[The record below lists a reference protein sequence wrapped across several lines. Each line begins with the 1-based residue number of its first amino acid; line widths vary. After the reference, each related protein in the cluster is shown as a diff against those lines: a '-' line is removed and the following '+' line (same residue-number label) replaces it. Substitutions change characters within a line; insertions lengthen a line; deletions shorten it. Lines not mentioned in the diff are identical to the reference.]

1 VEQVPAEVVEHG
13 VAAREQAGQL
23 AIVPRDQEEARHE
36 VVVGAEDE
44 PAHAAHG
51 VLPVVAEEAP
61 VVGLVVGLEVHV
73 QPRRRRVPGPLAAA
87 QRVAEALPGADI
99 ETLDVPD
106 GEVFLLEPGNGSQK
120 MSLRS
125 SPGWWT
131 RRTRS
136 VSSA

>member
-1 VEQVPAEVVEHG
+1 
-13 VAAREQAGQL
+13 
-23 AIVPRDQEEARHE
+23 
-36 VVVGAEDE
+36 
-44 PAHAAHG
+44 
-51 VLPVVAEEAP
+51 
-61 VVGLVVGLEVHV
+61 VHV

-99 ETLDVPD
+99 EALDVPVRM
-106 GEVFLLEPGNGSQK
+106 GKSFSGSTQVVLEPGNGSQK